1 MARKAMPDAMPTG
14 ISLPVRPDR
23 TIMVNMLAHGAVGA
37 TVYID
42 PWRAQVVAKRDPSQN
57 FLAWQR
63 PLHQGSGLGAI
74 WKALVFLSG
83 LVPALFVITGVVMW
97 VKKRQRRLPM
107 TAALAE
113 EAAG

>member
-1 MARKAMPDAMPTG
+1 
-14 ISLPVRPDR
+14 VRPDR

-42 PWRAQVVAKRDPSQN
+42 PWRAQMVAKRDPSEN

-83 LVPALFVITGVVMW
+83 LVPALFVITGVIMW

-107 TAALAE
+107 TATLAE
-113 EAAG
+113 EAVG